1 MGLDDPTVKMSKSRA
16 LVNRGHSI
24 GVVDAPE
31 AISQSV
37 RRAVTDSRTSVDV
50 QDAGAGVRNLL
61 NIYKSFSGE
70 SDHELS
76 ARFDG
81 RGYGVLKN
89 GLTALLVDVLAPI
102 RSDYQRILA
111 ERSYLDDVL
120 GDGGQRALRIS
131 IEKVER
137 VKEILGLQG

>member
-24 GVVDAPE
+24 GIVDAPE
-31 AISQSV
+31 AISQAV
-37 RRAVTDSRTSVDV
+37 RRAVTDSGTSVDV
-50 QDAGAGVRNLL
+50 QDPGAGVRNLL

-70 SDHELS
+70 SDQELS

-89 GLTALLVDVLAPI
+89 GLAELLVDVLAPI
-102 RSDYQRILA
+102 RGEYQRILA
-111 ERSYLDDVL
+111 ERS
-120 GDGGQRALRIS
+120 
-131 IEKVER
+131 
-137 VKEILGLQG
+137 